1 MFVTDHGGIQ
11 SLSNYN
17 YQWELTENILRSPQ
31 PFEEVT
37 KKISINIAS
46 IAEVIVE
53 IRVILFYLSNKGKDY
68 GVQTMREILRD
79 AIEFRFVNKGRI

>member
-1 MFVTDHGGIQ
+1 MGA
-11 SLSNYN
+11 NRKY
-17 YQWELTENILRSPQ
+17 LRTLQ

-37 KKISINIAS
+37 NIVS

-53 IRVILFYLSNKGKDY
+53 IRGILFYLSKKDKDK

-79 AIEFRFVNKGRI
+79 AIEFRFVNKGLIYERKFYICNTLGS